1 MANNSIIEIKWN
13 ILKFLKSESLHQQ
26 KGVLSIYI

>member
-13 ILKFLKSESLHQQ
+13 ILGFLKTEFLNQQ